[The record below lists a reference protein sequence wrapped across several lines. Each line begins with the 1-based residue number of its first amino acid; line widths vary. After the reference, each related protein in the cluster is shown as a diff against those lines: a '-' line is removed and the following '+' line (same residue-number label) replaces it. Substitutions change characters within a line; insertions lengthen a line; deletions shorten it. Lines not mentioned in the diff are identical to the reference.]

1 MIMVSNPSDA
11 LIAELVGEL
20 EPVKPLRFGTGMGAT
35 LAAAGIAA
43 AGVVAFL
50 GARPDW
56 VFGSADPMH
65 LVATGLF
72 AGLGLAASAT
82 VIVMSRPQ
90 VGSDHS
96 GWRWAAGM
104 AALLPLAALIVGFE
118 RSVPM
123 MSPQAMEHG
132 GECLAIGIGAALLV
146 FGLLTAWLRRGAPT
160 APGRAGLVAGVAA
173 GAFGS
178 FAVSLH
184 CPDNDIVHIGLW
196 HSAAVVAMAGLGR
209 VLIPRLVRW

>member
-1 MIMVSNPSDA
+1 MTMDSNPSDA
-11 LIAELVGEL
+11 LIAELVGDL
-20 EPVKPLRFGTGMGAT
+20 EPVKPLRFGTGLAAT
-35 LAAAGIAA
+35 LAAAGISAA
-43 AGVVAFL
+43 AVVTVL

-104 AALLPLAALIVGFE
+104 AALLPLAALIVEFE
-118 RSVPM
+118 RGGPVVTH
-123 MSPQAMEHG
+123 QVMERG
-132 GECLAIGIGAALLV
+132 GLCAAIGIGAALLV
-146 FGLLTAWLRRGAPT
+146 FALLTLWLRRGAPT
-160 APGRAGLVAGVAA
+160 APARAGLVAGVAA

-184 CPDNDIVHIGLW
+184 CPNNDIVHIGLW

-209 VLIPRLVRW
+209 ALIPRLVRW